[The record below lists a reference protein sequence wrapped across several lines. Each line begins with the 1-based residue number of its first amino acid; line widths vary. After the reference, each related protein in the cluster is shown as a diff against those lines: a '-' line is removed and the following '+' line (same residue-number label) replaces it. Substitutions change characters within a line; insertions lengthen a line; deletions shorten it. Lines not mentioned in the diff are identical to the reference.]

1 MHTYSITLPNINQAF
16 CNPKFINNI
25 YYLEVTVLRRK
36 FMDNSLIEKY
46 KKELLDM
53 HNKKI
58 ENPPVDQYGDN
69 GKLIVNVT
77 TLRQLYPVVGAKV
90 TIFTDDLEN
99 MNIIDTSTTD
109 QSGRSKVFML
119 PAPNRNLSLEVGA
132 DEPVYSSYGVLVEAD
147 GYANEVNLNL
157 PIFRGVT
164 SLQNVDLTLLS
175 AQNGKTININDQ
187 AENYN
192 L

>member
-1 MHTYSITLPNINQAF
+1 
-16 CNPKFINNI
+16 
-25 YYLEVTVLRRK
+25 
-36 FMDNSLIEKY
+36 MDNSLIEKY

-53 HNKKI
+53 YNNKK
-58 ENPPVDQYGDN
+58 EANLTDDEYSDN

-77 TLRQLYPVVGAKV
+77 TLRRLYPVAGAEV
-90 TIFTDDLEN
+90 TVFSGGLED
-99 MNIIDTSTTD
+99 MKPIDRSITD
-109 QSGRSKVFML
+109 QSGKSKVFVL
-119 PAPNRNLSLEVGA
+119 PAPDRSLSLEIGA
-132 DEPVYSSYGVLVEAD
+132 TEPVYTSYGVSVKAD
-147 GYANEVNLNL
+147 GYADEVNLNL

-175 AQNGKTININDQ
+175 AQNGQNININDQ